1 MSKALEKFFNL
12 ITEAKQRRNEPKND
26 TEKLL
31 NKNQFHIKVKA
42 TELKDFFTALED
54 EKNKLL
60 EQKQKDKEKLQELE
74 EILFSKLPSPRKT
87 IKEEK
92 PVVKNLSGPKK
103 PEPEETNLESIR
115 EAVMQANQALLIKE
129 DEPEDLVNQ
138 SAGEITTPTIGSDE
152 KATEIEINTEDVI
165 KELSKISTNTGVIL
179 NKDIDSVEELKK
191 EFIHFKKLVT
201 QQLESLGGGGGAAS
215 EDVDLSEVAQD
226 IIPDTNNLRNLGSAA
241 KRWKKAYLASQ
252 TIDIGGAEI
261 SSDGTGAISIAAT
274 GATLPE
280 GSKAG
285 ANKLAVTGTGGRTGG
300 IVIQKIPLYT
310 RAGGLSEAATNFEF
324 NATIDTAR
332 PFTDKSTYKLSNG
345 STLGETDTLT
355 LFQL

>member
-1 MSKALEKFFNL
+1 MSKDLEKFFNL

-179 NKDIDSVEELKK
+179 NKDIDSVKQSETLAPQKK
-191 EFIHFKKLVT
+191 NMDQYLSHKSAFQKLE
-201 QQLESLGGGGGAAS
+201 QRKI
-215 EDVDLSEVAQD
+215 D
-226 IIPDTNNLRNLGSAA
+226 NLRKSIQNE
-241 KRWKKAYLASQ
+241 KQIQRNEKKNIPKNFPSLETKLKQ
-252 TIDIGGAEI
+252 TTYRK
-261 SSDGTGAISIAAT
+261 SKSI
-274 GATLPE
+274 
-280 GSKAG
+280 
-285 ANKLAVTGTGGRTGG
+285 
-300 IVIQKIPLYT
+300 
-310 RAGGLSEAATNFEF
+310 NF
-324 NATIDTAR
+324 
-332 PFTDKSTYKLSNG
+332 
-345 STLGETDTLT
+345 
-355 LFQL
+355 